1 MDIFIDKFAQR
12 RNAQE
17 MIKANYMAEA
27 EENERLTAKLSR
39 YDEALQDMRRLSLQN
54 VENAE
59 RVKRLLDEGMSK
71 IQEVQKSSLDNDLA
85 VEILKKQQG
94 IMENVLES
102 LNAQQVSMEEML
114 KEIPASVTQCLEQ
127 QNTAQ
132 QAAMEE
138 MMLTQKRT
146 MEDLEKAS
154 EDFMH
159 KESVKVYRNV
169 QAVLEEELPKQ
180 TGEITGKMGEMI
192 GNIKVGKGV
201 LVVSILTLLAALANI
216 GVLIAHLWGY
226 L

>member
-180 TGEITGKMGEMI
+180 TGEITGKLGEMI

>member
-1 MDIFIDKFAQR
+1 
-12 RNAQE
+12 
-17 MIKANYMAEA
+17 
-27 EENERLTAKLSR
+27 
-39 YDEALQDMRRLSLQN
+39 
-54 VENAE
+54 
-59 RVKRLLDEGMSK
+59 
-71 IQEVQKSSLDNDLA
+71 
-85 VEILKKQQG
+85 
-94 IMENVLES
+94 
-102 LNAQQVSMEEML
+102 MEE
-114 KEIPASVTQCLEQ
+114 I
-127 QNTAQ
+127 
-132 QAAMEE
+132 
-138 MMLTQKRT
+138 MLTQKRT

-180 TGEITGKMGEMI
+180 TGEITGKLGEMI

>member
-102 LNAQQVSMEEML
+102 LNAQQVYMEEML

-138 MMLTQKRT
+138 IMLTQKRT

-180 TGEITGKMGEMI
+180 TGEITGKLGEMI

>member
-138 MMLTQKRT
+138 MMLTQTRT

-180 TGEITGKMGEMI
+180 TGEITGKLGEMI